1 MSKHAADHHKKS
13 EEQHEANQR
22 ERMAHHAHFAHGIP
36 QGGAMRQV
44 LMILAATTLLM
55 IGPLDTTYARDKSG
69 VLKGSDLI
77 GMKVEG
83 TDGKKL
89 GTIKDLVIDPME
101 GDIDYAVLDYGG
113 FLGVNDKYFAVP
125 WEALQMSGDRKK
137 VLLDVTKKDLK
148 QAPGFDK
155 THWPDLS
162 NRDQTIV
169 IYEFYGVPMPD
180 ENSKDPKAAH

>member
-1 MSKHAADHHKKS
+1 
-13 EEQHEANQR
+13 
-22 ERMAHHAHFAHGIP
+22 
-36 QGGAMRQV
+36 MRQV
-44 LMILAATTLLM
+44 LMIVAASMLLM
-55 IGPLDTTYARDKSG
+55 ISTLGTTHARDTSG

-83 TDGKKL
+83 PNGKTL
-89 GTIKDLVIDPME
+89 GIIKDLVIDPMD

-113 FLGVNDKYFAVP
+113 FLGVSDKYFAVP
-125 WEALQMSGDRKK
+125 WDALRFSDDRTK

-155 THWPDLS
+155 KHWPDLS
-162 NRDQTIV
+162 SRDQTIV

-180 ENSKDPKAAH
+180 DHSKDPKAAH